1 MTELLENE
9 ITLDKSALKDFAIK
23 ARRKLKERVELQAK
37 LMGFYEDNRAVNYEF
52 EDDRQVK
59 INGEFFSKK
68 QVETLQREI
77 KSKGYENLIDEVAYT
92 WFNRFIALYY
102 MEVNGY
108 SENNFNIISNIDN
121 LNQFA
126 VSVSSQLNDEEKQTV
141 ISAVQNNNQD
151 TIFKTLL
158 IHQCNVMNKKLPFLF
173 EQIQDYTELLFP
185 QGMNSADSVIKEMLS
200 LDKSNWQVVEIIGW
214 LYQYYIA
221 ERKDEVFADLKKGKK
236 ISKENIPA
244 ATQIFTPKW
253 IVKYMVENSVG
264 KIWLEA
270 RPNEELQSK
279 FKYYL
284 ESAEQEDDVKEKL
297 KEIINKNISPEDI
310 KVLDPACGSGH
321 ILVTAFEV
329 LYQIYKSAGYMED
342 EIAKLILTKNLYGLD
357 ICDRA
362 SQLAQLAVIMKARE
376 YDKDISSK
384 VVELNITS
392 IQDTNW
398 FDSRVKEC
406 LMNGV
411 TNQLLAQAQIDLLQK
426 TFKDAKEYGS
436 ILDVKEFDF
445 NFWEERLYAVQT
457 LNMGLLYSDITEQL
471 REKLPQLIKQAR
483 IMQQQYECVISN
495 PPYMG
500 NKGMSSKLS
509 EYVKKNYKTTK
520 TDFFAVFMEKN
531 YHYTK
536 KNGYTSMITQPSWL
550 FLSSFED
557 LRTQILDNQNITSLL
572 HMGRGIFGIDFGSCA
587 FTFRKANLKNYNGSY
602 FRLHQRT
609 FQYINP
615 EDIANLYLTAKQNH
629 DFVFD
634 FSSYKA
640 NADDNEKEEIENS
653 KPLKIYHEA
662 KQTDFHSIPGSPIA
676 YWASNRVLNLFN
688 NEKIDNKVLFRQGM
702 ATSDNDRFLRYWY
715 EISIHKAS
723 FNSSDLQVAKD
734 SKMKWFPYN
743 KGGSYRKWYGNCEY
757 FVNWEN
763 DGKEMKEYTA
773 SLPQG
778 MNVRLKSR
786 EYYFKP
792 CYSWS
797 KISSGSISFR
807 YYPKGFAFDVAGC
820 CVFECNEYLY
830 YYLGLSN
837 SIITTNIAKL
847 LSPTMNFEL
856 DHLKKIPI
864 LYPKT
869 IEIKEKID
877 NLVNQNIQISK
888 DDWDS
893 FETSWDFEQ
902 HPLLRFSNR
911 NKGLVDYKNI
921 HKVEPITAGDKVQD
935 CFNKWKEYKQ
945 EQFNKLKANEEEL
958 NRLFI
963 EIYGL
968 QDEMTP
974 EVDDKD
980 ITVALADELRD
991 IKSLLSYAVGCMFG
1005 RYSLDKKGLIF
1016 AGGEFDKSKYQT
1028 LEVDE
1033 DGILPILSDTWFDDD
1048 IIEEFKR
1055 FLKKAFGELY
1065 FNENMQYIADVLGR
1079 KDSESAE
1086 DRIRTYFLK
1095 DFYKDHLQIYKKRP
1109 IYWMFTSGKEKGFN
1123 ALIYL
1128 HRYDKTTLSRIR
1140 KDYLHEFQNK
1150 LDNAI
1155 QRAENEGNVK
1165 LTSLYSKYQTE
1176 CLEFDRKIKDLADEQ
1191 IELDL
1196 DDGVKVN
1203 YAKFQGLLEAEKDVV
1218 GKEKK

>member
-1 MTELLENE
+1 MTELLEKE

-151 TIFKTLL
+151 VIFKTLL

-185 QGMNSADSVIKEMLS
+185 QGMNSSDSVINEMLS

-221 ERKDEVFADLKKGKK
+221 ERKDEVFADLKNGKK

-264 KIWLEA
+264 KMWLEA

-284 ESAEQEDDVKEKL
+284 ESAEQEYNVKEKL

-471 REKLPQLIKQAR
+471 RDKLPQLIKQAR

-640 NADDNEKEEIENS
+640 NADENDKEEFENS
-653 KPLKIYHEA
+653 KPLKIYYEA

-676 YWASNRVLNLFN
+676 YWASDRVREIYANELPISKIATPCAGLQTSN
-688 NEKIDNKVLFRQGM
+688 NN
-702 ATSDNDRFLRYWY
+702 RFLRLWH
-715 EISIHKAS
+715 EVDIHKVEM
-723 FNSSDLQVAKD
+723 FAKD
-734 SKMKWFPYN
+734 TEEAIQSNAKWFPYN
-743 KGGSYRKWYGNCEY
+743 KGGDFRKWYGNNEY
-757 FVNWEN
+757 FVNYHN
-763 DGKEMKEYTA
+763 DGYEIKELVKAKYRDTSYAKDFTSERWDK
-773 SLPQG
+773 LIEVWVVKNQ
-778 MNVRLKSR
+778 K
-786 EYYFKP
+786 YYFKEGIT
-792 CYSWS
+792 WS
-797 KISSGSISFR
+797 FISSTNFGVR
-807 YYPKGFAFDVAGC
+807 YSRAGFIFDVGGSSL
-820 CVFECNEYLY
+820 FPRHEQIFYLTGFLCSKLTY
-830 YYLGLSN
+830 EFL
-837 SIITTNIAKL
+837 KL
-847 LSPTMNFEL
+847 LNPTLNFQVGNVGSLPIIFPKDENI
-856 DHLKKIPI
+856 KKQ
-864 LYPKT
+864 
-869 IEIKEKID
+869 ID
-877 NLVNQNIQISK
+877 SIVEQNIQISK

-902 HPLLRFSNR
+902 HPLLRFKEN
-911 NKGLVDYKNI
+911 G
-921 HKVEPITAGDKVQD
+921 KVENS
-935 CFNKWKEYKQ
+935 FNKWKEYKQ

-974 EVDDKD
+974 DVDDKD

-1005 RYSLDKKGLIF
+1005 RYSLDEKGLIY
-1016 AGGEFDKSKYQT
+1016 AGGEFDKSRYQT

-1079 KDSESAE
+1079 KGSESAE

-1109 IYWMFTSGKEKGFN
+1109 IYWMFTSGKEKAFN

-1203 YAKFQGLLEAEKDVV
+1203 YAKFQGLLEAEKDIV
-1218 GKEKK
+1218 GKDKK

>member
-1 MTELLENE
+1 MTELLEKE

-151 TIFKTLL
+151 VIFKTLL

-185 QGMNSADSVIKEMLS
+185 QGMNSSDSVIKEMLS

-214 LYQYYIA
+214 LYQYYNQA
-221 ERKDEVFADLKKGKK
+221 EKDRVIQAKKRYKAN
-236 ISKENIPA
+236 EIPY
-244 ATQIFTPKW
+244 ATQLFTPKW
-253 IVKYMVENSVG
+253 IVKYMTQNSLG
-264 KIWLEA
+264 RLWQEA
-270 RPNEELQSK
+270 HSTSK
-279 FKYYL
+279 LKDSMEFYL
-284 ESAEQEDDVKEKL
+284 EPRHLTDEDKKELESHIMKGILPEQ
-297 KEIINKNISPEDI
+297 I
-310 KVLDPACGSGH
+310 KVFDPACGSGH
-321 ILVTAFEV
+321 ILVYAYSL
-329 LYQIYKSAGYMED
+329 LYLMYKESGYIESD
-342 EIAKLILTKNLYGLD
+342 IPSLILKNNLFGLD
-357 ICDRA
+357 ICNRA
-362 SQLAQLAVIMKARE
+362 VQLAQFAVMMRA
-376 YDKDISSK
+376 YQDDKNI
-384 VVELNITS
+384 LNKITS
-392 IQDTNW
+392 INVMSIQETNW
-398 FDSRVKEC
+398 IDERVKEA
-406 LMNGV
+406 LMKDV
-411 TNQLLAQAQIDLLQK
+411 ANQLLAQQQINNLVE
-426 TFKDAKEYGS
+426 TFKDAKIYGS
-436 ILDVKEFDF
+436 IIKVKDF
-445 NFWEERLYAVQT
+445 NFDFWEQRLIDIQS
-457 LNMGLLYSDITEQL
+457 LNMGLLYTDVIQDLKT
-471 REKLPQLIKQAR
+471 KLPILIQQAR
-483 IMQQQYECVISN
+483 IMQQQYECVITN

-500 NKGMSSKLS
+500 NKFLPSELITFLQKEYFISKNDLFSAFIEYILSKTKMNGHIGLITPFVWMFIKSYEELRKMVLNNLTLSSIIQLEYNAFEAACVPVSTFTLRNSKISYPAECIKLS
-509 EYVKKNYKTTK
+509 
-520 TDFFAVFMEKN
+520 
-531 YHYTK
+531 
-536 KNGYTSMITQPSWL
+536 
-550 FLSSFED
+550 
-557 LRTQILDNQNITSLL
+557 
-572 HMGRGIFGIDFGSCA
+572 A
-587 FTFRKANLKNYNGSY
+587 FTGAENQPIKTLEAIKTQNVNYRYSTYSKA
-602 FRLHQRT
+602 
-609 FQYINP
+609 
-615 EDIANLYLTAKQNH
+615 
-629 DFVFD
+629 
-634 FSSYKA
+634 
-640 NADDNEKEEIENS
+640 
-653 KPLKIYHEA
+653 
-662 KQTDFHSIPGSPIA
+662 FHIIPGSPIA
-676 YWASNRVLNLFN
+676 FWVSNTIYEIFSKYNALDVIA
-688 NEKIDNKVLFRQGM
+688 EPKSGIST
-702 ATSDNDRFLRYWY
+702 ADNDKYLRIWT
-715 EISIHKAS
+715 EINFKTSAVNDFENKNAT
-723 FNSSDLQVAKD
+723 
-734 SKMKWFPYN
+734 WFPYN
-743 KGGSYRKWYGNCEY
+743 KGCGYRKWYGNNV
-757 FVNWEN
+757 FLVNWGNNGLLLKN
-763 DGKEMKEYTA
+763 D
-773 SLPQG
+773 
-778 MNVRLKSR
+778 KSAVLR
-786 EYYFKP
+786 NQTYYFKEGIT
-792 CYSWS
+792 YSDIS
-797 KISSGSISFR
+797 SSSFGVRYSPEGFLFDVKGSMLFTNKKNLYYLIGLLNNKISTYILDILNPTMSFQVGNLATI
-807 YYPKGFAFDVAGC
+807 PTPQIEQNMELK
-820 CVFECNEYLY
+820 
-830 YYLGLSN
+830 N
-837 SIITTNIAKL
+837 SIENLVKENIA
-847 LSPTMNFEL
+847 
-856 DHLKKIPI
+856 
-864 LYPKT
+864 
-869 IEIKEKID
+869 
-877 NLVNQNIQISK
+877 ISK

-902 HPLLRFSNR
+902 HPLLSFKEN
-911 NKGLVDYKNI
+911 G
-921 HKVEPITAGDKVQD
+921 KVED

-958 NRLFI
+958 NKLFI

-974 EVDDKD
+974 EVDNKD

-991 IKSLLSYAVGCMFG
+991 IKSLLSYAIGCMFG
-1005 RYSLDKKGLIF
+1005 RYSLDEKGLIY
-1016 AGGEFDKSKYQT
+1016 AGGEFDKSRYQT

-1079 KDSESAE
+1079 KGSESAE

-1109 IYWMFTSGKEKGFN
+1109 IYWMFTSGKEKAFN

-1203 YAKFQGLLEAEKDVV
+1203 YAKFKGLLESEKDVV
-1218 GKEKK
+1218 GKKG

>member
-1 MTELLENE
+1 MTELIENE

-151 TIFKTLL
+151 VIFKTLL

-185 QGMNSADSVIKEMLS
+185 QGMNSSDSVIKEMLS

-214 LYQYYIA
+214 LYQYYISEA
-221 ERKDEVFADLKKGKK
+221 KEILDYELKNKKNRKVQKDDM
-236 ISKENIPA
+236 PA
-244 ATQIFTPKW
+244 KTQIFTPKW

-264 KIWLEA
+264 KMWLEA
-270 RPNEELQSK
+270 RPNKELQSK

-357 ICDRA
+357 ICNRA
-362 SQLAQLAVIMKARE
+362 SQLAQLALIMKARE

-411 TNQLLAQAQIDLLQK
+411 TNQLLAQSQIDLLQK

-436 ILDVKEFDF
+436 ILDVKDFDF

-471 REKLPQLIKQAR
+471 RDKLPQLIKQAR
-483 IMQQQYECVISN
+483 IMQQKYECVITN
-495 PPYMG
+495 PPYLG
-500 NKGMSSKLS
+500 SK
-509 EYVKKNYKTTK
+509 
-520 TDFFAVFMEKN
+520 FFDAKLTEFM
-531 YHYTK
+531 TK
-536 KNGYTSMITQPSWL
+536 KYPNSKSDTCVAFIEKALQMTAKNSYCALVVMQSWM
-550 FLSSFED
+550 FLSSFEKF
-557 LRTQILDNQNITSLL
+557 REHLL
-572 HMGRGIFGIDFGSCA
+572 NNSTIQTMTHMGNNVMKIAFGTCA
-587 FTFRKANLKNYNGSY
+587 TVWQKAVMPK
-602 FRLHQRT
+602 
-609 FQYINP
+609 
-615 EDIANLYLTAKQNH
+615 
-629 DFVFD
+629 
-634 FSSYKA
+634 YKA
-640 NADDNEKEEIENS
+640 VYSWVENDDITEKDIPYTFPIKDNGRYN
-653 KPLKIYHEA
+653 IVA
-662 KQTDFHSIPGSPIA
+662 QNGFHSIPGSPIA
-676 YWASNRVLNLFN
+676 YWASDRVREIFATDKLALFFDVRSGIMTGNDDLFLKLWFEIN
-688 NEKIDNKVLFRQGM
+688 NNNISFFPKVENM
-702 ATSDNDRFLRYWY
+702 DKKWY
-715 EISIHKAS
+715 M
-723 FNSSDLQVAKD
+723 L
-734 SKMKWFPYN
+734 N
-743 KGGSYRKWYGNCEY
+743 KGGNYRKWYGNNEY
-757 FVNWEN
+757 VVNLYKDAQAIKN
-763 DGKEMKEYTA
+763 AGVNY
-773 SLPQG
+773 
-778 MNVRLKSR
+778 RLR
-786 EYYFKP
+786 EKVFYFKEGFT
-792 CYSWS
+792 WS
-797 KISSGSISFR
+797 ELTSGSPSFR
-807 YYPKGFAFDVAGC
+807 YSKNQLFGSTGPMGFPQNKQ
-820 CVFECNEYLY
+820 ELY
-830 YYLGLSN
+830 YSLGLLNTKISNIFLSLMNSSFHFNVNIIN
-837 SIITTNIAKL
+837 SIPYI
-847 LSPTMNFEL
+847 
-856 DHLKKIPI
+856 
-864 LYPKT
+864 KT
-869 IEIKEKID
+869 IDNKIKIFID
-877 NLVNQNIQISK
+877 DIVDENIQISK

-902 HPLLRFSNR
+902 HPLLRFKEN
-911 NKGLVDYKNI
+911 G
-921 HKVEPITAGDKVQD
+921 KVEDS
-935 CFNKWKEYKQ
+935 FNKWKEYKQ

-991 IKSLLSYAVGCMFG
+991 IKSLLSYAIGCMFG
-1005 RYSLDKKGLIF
+1005 RYSLDEKGLIF

-1079 KDSESAE
+1079 KGSESAE

-1109 IYWMFTSGKEKGFN
+1109 IYWMFTSGKEKAFN

-1203 YAKFQGLLEAEKDVV
+1203 YAKFKGLLESEKDVI
-1218 GKEKK
+1218 GKDKG

>member
-1 MTELLENE
+1 MTELLEKE

-126 VSVSSQLNDEEKQTV
+126 VSVSSQLNAEEKQTV

-151 TIFKTLL
+151 VIFKTLL

-185 QGMNSADSVIKEMLS
+185 QGMNSSDSVIKEMLS

-264 KIWLEA
+264 KMWLEA

-284 ESAEQEDDVKEKL
+284 ESAEQEDNVKEKL

-406 LMNGV
+406 LMNDV

-445 NFWEERLYAVQT
+445 NFWEERLYALQT

-471 REKLPQLIKQAR
+471 RDKLPQLIKQAR
-483 IMQQQYECVISN
+483 IMQQQYECVIAN

-500 NKGMSSKLS
+500 NKGMSPKLS
-509 EYVKKNYKTTK
+509 EYVKKKYPTSKG
-520 TDFFAVFMEKN
+520 DMFAVFKEVILNHTKQN
-531 YHYTK
+531 YYSATVNQH
-536 KNGYTSMITQPSWL
+536 SWM
-550 FLSSFED
+550 FLSSYENLREHLLNNACIDTMVHLGTRAFEE
-557 LRTQILDNQNITSLL
+557 LAGEVVQTTTYITRKVQLPEYIGRFVKLTEYPNAKLKEEKYLEFNQGDTYY
-572 HMGRGIFGIDFGSCA
+572 C
-587 FTFRKANLKNYNGSY
+587 
-602 FRLHQRT
+602 
-609 FQYINP
+609 
-615 EDIANLYLTAKQNH
+615 KQNG
-629 DFVFD
+629 
-634 FSSYKA
+634 
-640 NADDNEKEEIENS
+640 
-653 KPLKIYHEA
+653 
-662 KQTDFHSIPGSPIA
+662 FHSIPGSPIA
-676 YWASNRVLNLFN
+676 YWASDRVREIFAINNSISDYADCKDGLTSGNNDLFLRCWYEVNSQNISFNTLNEIES
-688 NEKIDNKVLFRQGM
+688 NEKKQK
-702 ATSDNDRFLRYWY
+702 WY
-715 EISIHKAS
+715 
-723 FNSSDLQVAKD
+723 
-734 SKMKWFPYN
+734 PYN
-743 KGGSYRKWYGNCEY
+743 KGGEYRKWYGNND
-757 FVNWEN
+757 FLINWMHNGVE
-763 DGKEMKEYTA
+763 
-773 SLPQG
+773 
-778 MNVRLKSR
+778 VKSYEKSVIR
-786 EYYFKP
+786 NSQYYFQKSITWTLLSSSCFGARFSNIGFIFDTNGKSAFP
-792 CYSWS
+792 KQEIFYYMLGLLAS
-797 KISSGSISFR
+797 KITSEFLKLINPTMAFQVSNIASI
-807 YYPKGFAFDVAGC
+807 PI
-820 CVFECNEYLY
+820 
-830 YYLGLSN
+830 
-837 SIITTNIAKL
+837 IITNKNYIKMNIE
-847 LSPTMNFEL
+847 EL
-856 DHLKKIPI
+856 V
-864 LYPKT
+864 
-869 IEIKEKID
+869 E
-877 NLVNQNIQISK
+877 QNIQISK

-935 CFNKWKEYKQ
+935 CFKKWKEYKQ

-974 EVDDKD
+974 DVDDKD

-1005 RYSLDKKGLIF
+1005 RYSLDEKGLIY

-1079 KDSESAE
+1079 KGSESAE

-1109 IYWMFTSGKEKGFN
+1109 IYWMFTSGKEKAFN

-1155 QRAENEGNVK
+1155 QRAENEGDVK

-1203 YAKFQGLLEAEKDVV
+1203 YAKFKGLLEAEKDIV
-1218 GKEKK
+1218 GKEK

>member
-1 MTELLENE
+1 MTERLEKE

-126 VSVSSQLNDEEKQTV
+126 VSVSSQLNAEEKQTV

-151 TIFKTLL
+151 VIFKTLL

-185 QGMNSADSVIKEMLS
+185 QGMNSSDSVIKEMLS

-214 LYQYYIA
+214 LYQYYNQA
-221 ERKDEVFADLKKGKK
+221 EKDRVIQAKKRYKVN
-236 ISKENIPA
+236 EIPY
-244 ATQIFTPKW
+244 ATQLFTPKW
-253 IVKYMVENSVG
+253 IVKYMTQNSLG
-264 KIWLEA
+264 RLWQEA
-270 RPNEELQSK
+270 HSTSK
-279 FKYYL
+279 LKDSMEFYL
-284 ESAEQEDDVKEKL
+284 EPRHLTDEDKKELESHIMKGILPEQ
-297 KEIINKNISPEDI
+297 I
-310 KVLDPACGSGH
+310 KVFDPACGSGH
-321 ILVTAFEV
+321 ILVYAYSL
-329 LYQIYKSAGYMED
+329 LYLMYKESGYIESD
-342 EIAKLILTKNLYGLD
+342 IPSLILKNNLFGLD
-357 ICDRA
+357 ICNRA
-362 SQLAQLAVIMKARE
+362 VQLAQFAVMMRAYQDDRNI
-376 YDKDISSK
+376 
-384 VVELNITS
+384 LNKITS
-392 IQDTNW
+392 INVMSIQETNW
-398 FDSRVKEC
+398 IDERVKEA
-406 LMNGV
+406 LMKDV
-411 TNQLLAQAQIDLLQK
+411 ANQLLAQQQINNLVE
-426 TFKDAKEYGS
+426 TFKYAKIYGS
-436 ILDVKEFDF
+436 IIKVKDFDF
-445 NFWEERLYAVQT
+445 DFWEQRLIDIQS
-457 LNMGLLYSDITEQL
+457 LNMGLLYTDVIQDLKT
-471 REKLPQLIKQAR
+471 KLPILIQQAR
-483 IMQQQYECVISN
+483 IMQQQYECVITN

-500 NKGMSSKLS
+500 NKYMEPRLAEFIQKEYKDVKSDLFSAFMEYIPRKTNKNGQIGLVTPFVWMFIKSYEELRNQIINNSTLSSIIQLEYNAFEAACVPVATFTLRNYRVSYPAECIKLS
-509 EYVKKNYKTTK
+509 DFTGAENQPIKTLEAISNP
-520 TDFFAVFMEKN
+520 DIS
-531 YHYTK
+531 YRYTT
-536 KNGYTSMITQPSWL
+536 Y
-550 FLSSFED
+550 
-557 LRTQILDNQNITSLL
+557 
-572 HMGRGIFGIDFGSCA
+572 
-587 FTFRKANLKNYNGSY
+587 
-602 FRLHQRT
+602 
-609 FQYINP
+609 
-615 EDIANLYLTAKQNH
+615 
-629 DFVFD
+629 
-634 FSSYKA
+634 
-640 NADDNEKEEIENS
+640 S
-653 KPLKIYHEA
+653 K
-662 KQTDFHSIPGSPIA
+662 DFHSIPGSPIA
-676 YWASNRVLNLFN
+676 YWASDRVREIFK
-688 NEKIDNKVLFRQGM
+688 NEEMLGNIAKPRQGM
-702 ATSDNDRFLRYWY
+702 ATTNNDLFLRNWF
-715 EISIHKAS
+715 EINNKKIG
-723 FNSSDLQVAKD
+723 FNIKSTEDAIV
-734 SKMKWFPYN
+734 SKRKWFPYN
-743 KGGSYRKWYGNCEY
+743 KGGDYRKWFGNNIY
-757 FVNWEN
+757 VVNFEN
-763 DGKEMKEYTA
+763 NGKTICDYIDNT
-773 SLPQG
+773 PG
-778 MNVRLKSR
+778 VNVKSNGRVINR
-786 EYYFKP
+786 EFYYQP
-792 CYSWS
+792 NITWS
-797 KISSGSISFR
+797 KISSGNLSMR
-807 YYPKGFAFDVAGC
+807 YIDCGFIFDVAGC
-820 CVFECNEYLY
+820 CIFLKNKSKLKYL
-830 YYLGLSN
+830 LGYIN
-837 SIITTNIAKL
+837 SPIVRFMIQCI
-847 LSPTMNFEL
+847 SPTLNYEVGQICS
-856 DHLKKIPI
+856 IPI
-864 LYPKT
+864 IMTKSETL
-869 IEIKEKID
+869 EEKII
-877 NLVNQNIQISK
+877 NLVEDNIEISK

-921 HKVEPITAGDKVQD
+921 HKVEPITVGDKVQD
-935 CFNKWKEYKQ
+935 CFNKWKKYKQ

-1005 RYSLDKKGLIF
+1005 RYSLDEKGLIF

-1079 KDSESAE
+1079 KGSESAE

-1109 IYWMFTSGKEKGFN
+1109 IYWMFTSGKEKAFN

-1203 YAKFQGLLEAEKDVV
+1203 YAKFQGLLEAEKDIV
-1218 GKEKK
+1218 GKKG

>member
-1 MTELLENE
+1 MTELLEKE

-185 QGMNSADSVIKEMLS
+185 QGMNSSDSVIKEMLS

-214 LYQYYIA
+214 LYQYYNQA
-221 ERKDEVFADLKKGKK
+221 EKDRVIQAKKRYKVN
-236 ISKENIPA
+236 EIPY
-244 ATQIFTPKW
+244 ATQLFTPKW
-253 IVKYMVENSVG
+253 IVKYMTQNSLG
-264 KIWLEA
+264 RLWQEA
-270 RPNEELQSK
+270 HSTSK
-279 FKYYL
+279 LKDSMEFYL
-284 ESAEQEDDVKEKL
+284 EPRHLTDEDKKELESHIMKGILPEQ
-297 KEIINKNISPEDI
+297 I
-310 KVLDPACGSGH
+310 KVFDPACGSGH
-321 ILVTAFEV
+321 ILVYAYSL
-329 LYQIYKSAGYMED
+329 LYLMYKESGYIESD
-342 EIAKLILTKNLYGLD
+342 IPSLILKNNLFGLD
-357 ICDRA
+357 ICNRA
-362 SQLAQLAVIMKARE
+362 VQLAQFAVMMRAYQDDRNI
-376 YDKDISSK
+376 
-384 VVELNITS
+384 LNKITS
-392 IQDTNW
+392 INVMSIQETNW
-398 FDSRVKEC
+398 IDERVKEA
-406 LMNGV
+406 LMKDV
-411 TNQLLAQAQIDLLQK
+411 ANQLLAQQQINNLVE
-426 TFKDAKEYGS
+426 TFKDAKIYGS
-436 ILDVKEFDF
+436 IIKVKDFDF
-445 NFWEERLYAVQT
+445 DFWEQRLIDIQS
-457 LNMGLLYSDITEQL
+457 LNMGLLYTDVIQDLKT
-471 REKLPQLIKQAR
+471 KLPILIQQAR
-483 IMQQQYECVISN
+483 IMQQQYECVITN

-500 NKGMSSKLS
+500 NKYMEPRLAEFIQKEYKDVKSDLFSAFMEYIPRKTNKNGQIGLVTPFVWMFIKSYEELRNQIINNSTLSSIIQLEYNAFEAACVPVATFTLRNYRVSYPAECIKLS
-509 EYVKKNYKTTK
+509 DFTGAENQPIKTLEAISNP
-520 TDFFAVFMEKN
+520 DIS
-531 YHYTK
+531 YRYTT
-536 KNGYTSMITQPSWL
+536 Y
-550 FLSSFED
+550 
-557 LRTQILDNQNITSLL
+557 
-572 HMGRGIFGIDFGSCA
+572 
-587 FTFRKANLKNYNGSY
+587 
-602 FRLHQRT
+602 
-609 FQYINP
+609 
-615 EDIANLYLTAKQNH
+615 
-629 DFVFD
+629 
-634 FSSYKA
+634 
-640 NADDNEKEEIENS
+640 S
-653 KPLKIYHEA
+653 K
-662 KQTDFHSIPGSPIA
+662 DFHSIPGAPIA
-676 YWASNRVLNLFN
+676 YWASDRVREIFK
-688 NEKIDNKVLFRQGM
+688 NEKSLKDISIAKQGLITGDNSL
-702 ATSDNDRFLRYWY
+702 FLRNWFEVYKYSINFCVSSITNPFIQKWY
-715 EISIHKAS
+715 P
-723 FNSSDLQVAKD
+723 F
-734 SKMKWFPYN
+734 N
-743 KGGSYRKWYGNCEY
+743 KGGEYRKWFGNNE
-757 FVNWEN
+757 FVVNWKN
-763 DGKEMKEYTA
+763 NGKELKEFVDVNGKLR
-773 SLPQG
+773 SRPQ
-778 MNVRLKSR
+778 ST
-786 EYYFKP
+786 EYYFKQAVT
-792 CYSWS
+792 WS
-797 KISSGSISFR
+797 KISSSNFGVRLQPNNMIFSDAGMNIFSSND
-807 YYPKGFAFDVAGC
+807 YIILALLNSVVA
-820 CVFECNEYLY
+820 Y
-830 YYLGLSN
+830 
-837 SIITTNIAKL
+837 NILKM
-847 LSPTMNFEL
+847 LSPTLNFNIV
-856 DHLKKIPI
+856 DITSIP
-864 LYPKT
+864 Y
-869 IEIKEKID
+869 IE
-877 NLVNQNIQISK
+877 NLNEQSTSNNIIRLAQQNIQISK

-902 HPLLRFSNR
+902 HPLLRFKEN
-911 NKGLVDYKNI
+911 G
-921 HKVEPITAGDKVQD
+921 KVEDS
-935 CFNKWKEYKQ
+935 FNKWKEYKQ

-980 ITVALADELRD
+980 ITVRKADEVRE
-991 IKSLLSYAVGCMFG
+991 IESLMSYAIGCMLG
-1005 RYSLDKKGLIF
+1005 RYSLDEKGLIF

-1079 KDSESAE
+1079 KGSESAE

-1109 IYWMFTSGKEKGFN
+1109 IYWMFTSGKEKAFN

-1196 DDGVKVN
+1196 DDGVKIN
-1203 YAKFQGLLEAEKDVV
+1203 YAKFQGLLEAEKDIV
-1218 GKEKK
+1218 GKDKK

>member
-214 LYQYYIA
+214 LYQYYNQA
-221 ERKDEVFADLKKGKK
+221 EKDRVIQAKKRYKAN
-236 ISKENIPA
+236 EIPY
-244 ATQIFTPKW
+244 ATQLFTPKW
-253 IVKYMVENSVG
+253 IVKYMTQNSLG
-264 KIWLEA
+264 RLWQEA
-270 RPNEELQSK
+270 HSTSK
-279 FKYYL
+279 LKDSMEFYL
-284 ESAEQEDDVKEKL
+284 EPRHLTDEDKKELESHIMKGILPEQ
-297 KEIINKNISPEDI
+297 I
-310 KVLDPACGSGH
+310 KVFDPACGSGH
-321 ILVTAFEV
+321 ILVYAYSL
-329 LYQIYKSAGYMED
+329 LYLMYKESGYIESD
-342 EIAKLILTKNLYGLD
+342 IPSLILKNNLFGLD
-357 ICDRA
+357 ICNRA
-362 SQLAQLAVIMKARE
+362 VQLAQFAVMMRA
-376 YDKDISSK
+376 YQDDKNI
-384 VVELNITS
+384 LNKITS
-392 IQDTNW
+392 INVVSIQETNW
-398 FDSRVKEC
+398 IDERVKEA

-411 TNQLLAQAQIDLLQK
+411 ENQLLAQQQIKNLVE
-426 TFKDAKEYGS
+426 TFKDAKIYGS
-436 ILDVKEFDF
+436 IIKVKDFDF
-445 NFWEERLYAVQT
+445 DFWEQRLIDIQS
-457 LNMGLLYSDITEQL
+457 LNMGLLYTDVIQDLKT
-471 REKLPQLIKQAR
+471 KLPILIQQAS
-483 IMQQQYECVISN
+483 IMQQQYECVITN

-500 NKGMSSKLS
+500 NKYMEPRLAEFIQKEYKDVKSDLFSTFMEYAINKTATKGHLGFMTPFVWMFIPTYKELRINMLRNTNITTLIQLEYSGFEGATVPICTFSLIKNRKNKEQTASYIKLS
-509 EYVKKNYKTTK
+509 DFPGPTNQPIKALEAKKNKDCGWYYENTT
-520 TDFFAVFMEKN
+520 
-531 YHYTK
+531 
-536 KNGYTSMITQPSWL
+536 S
-550 FLSSFED
+550 
-557 LRTQILDNQNITSLL
+557 
-572 HMGRGIFGIDFGSCA
+572 
-587 FTFRKANLKNYNGSY
+587 NLM
-602 FRLHQRT
+602 
-609 FQYINP
+609 
-615 EDIANLYLTAKQNH
+615 
-629 DFVFD
+629 
-634 FSSYKA
+634 
-640 NADDNEKEEIENS
+640 
-653 KPLKIYHEA
+653 
-662 KQTDFHSIPGSPIA
+662 SIPSCPIA
-676 YWASNRVLNLFN
+676 YWVSSKFQNLFSTN
-688 NEKIDNKVLFRQGM
+688 NLLKDFIVSAGRTKTHNDEKY
-702 ATSDNDRFLRYWY
+702 LRLWHEVSKQASYW
-715 EISIHKAS
+715 KCC
-723 FNSSDLQVAKD
+723 
-734 SKMKWFPYN
+734 N
-743 KGGSYRKWYGNCEY
+743 KGGNYRKWYGNLEYVINWSKEATLEYASHGGLRNEKFIDCEGITWGLITSSNSS
-757 FVNWEN
+757 FRIKIK
-763 DGKEMKEYTA
+763 DSEYTSA
-773 SLPQG
+773 AP
-778 MNVRLKSR
+778 VIVVKPKLKK
-786 EYYFKP
+786 YILALLNN
-792 CYSWS
+792 
-797 KISSGSISFR
+797 KISN
-807 YYPKGFAFDVAGC
+807 K
-820 CVFECNEYLY
+820 
-830 YYLGLSN
+830 
-837 SIITTNIAKL
+837 IIKL
-847 LSPTMNFEL
+847 LNPTLNL
-856 DHLKKIPI
+856 TVGDIQKIPFYYTNKDLI
-864 LYPKT
+864 IDKINSYV
-869 IEIKEKID
+869 EK
-877 NLVNQNIQISK
+877 NIQISK

-958 NRLFI
+958 NKLFI

-974 EVDDKD
+974 EVDNKD

-991 IKSLLSYAVGCMFG
+991 IKSLLSYAIGCMFG
-1005 RYSLDKKGLIF
+1005 RYSLDEKGLIY
-1016 AGGEFDKSKYQT
+1016 AGGEFDKSRYQD

-1079 KDSESAE
+1079 KGSESAE

-1109 IYWMFTSGKEKGFN
+1109 IYWMFTSGKEKAFN

-1203 YAKFQGLLEAEKDVV
+1203 YAKFQGLLEAEKDIV
-1218 GKEKK
+1218 GKKG

>member
-1 MTELLENE
+1 
-9 ITLDKSALKDFAIK
+9 
-23 ARRKLKERVELQAK
+23 
-37 LMGFYEDNRAVNYEF
+37 MGFYEDNRAVNYEF

-126 VSVSSQLNDEEKQTV
+126 VSVSSQLNAEEKQTV

-151 TIFKTLL
+151 VIFKTLL

-185 QGMNSADSVIKEMLS
+185 QGMNSSDSVIKEMLS

-214 LYQYYIA
+214 LYQYYNQA
-221 ERKDEVFADLKKGKK
+221 EKDRVIQAKKRYKAN
-236 ISKENIPA
+236 EIPY
-244 ATQIFTPKW
+244 ATQLFTPKW
-253 IVKYMVENSVG
+253 IVKYMTQNSLG
-264 KIWLEA
+264 RLWQEA
-270 RPNEELQSK
+270 HSTSK
-279 FKYYL
+279 LKDSMEFYL
-284 ESAEQEDDVKEKL
+284 EPRHLTDEDKKELESHIMKGILPEQ
-297 KEIINKNISPEDI
+297 I
-310 KVLDPACGSGH
+310 KVFDPACGSGH
-321 ILVTAFEV
+321 ILVYAYSL
-329 LYQIYKSAGYMED
+329 LYLMYKESGYIESD
-342 EIAKLILTKNLYGLD
+342 IPSLILKNNLFGLD
-357 ICDRA
+357 ICNRA
-362 SQLAQLAVIMKARE
+362 VQLAQFAVMMRAYQDDRNILN
-376 YDKDISSK
+376 K
-384 VVELNITS
+384 VTS
-392 IQDTNW
+392 INVMSIQETNW
-398 FDSRVKEC
+398 IDERVKEA

-411 TNQLLAQAQIDLLQK
+411 ENQLLAQQQIKNLIE
-426 TFKDAKEYGS
+426 TFKDAKIYGS
-436 ILDVKEFDF
+436 IIKVKDFDF
-445 NFWEERLYAVQT
+445 DFWEQRLIDIQS
-457 LNMGLLYSDITEQL
+457 LNMGLLYTDVIQDLKT
-471 REKLPQLIKQAR
+471 KLPILIQQAR
-483 IMQQQYECVISN
+483 IMQQQYECVITN

-500 NKGMSSKLS
+500 NKYMEPRLAEFIQKEYKDVKSDLFSAFMEYIPRKTNKNGQIGLVTPFVWMFIKSYEELRNQIINSNTLSSIIQLEYNAFEAACVPVATFTLRNYRVSYPAECIKLS
-509 EYVKKNYKTTK
+509 DFTGAENQPIKTLEAISNP
-520 TDFFAVFMEKN
+520 DVS
-531 YHYTK
+531 YRYTT
-536 KNGYTSMITQPSWL
+536 Y
-550 FLSSFED
+550 
-557 LRTQILDNQNITSLL
+557 
-572 HMGRGIFGIDFGSCA
+572 
-587 FTFRKANLKNYNGSY
+587 
-602 FRLHQRT
+602 
-609 FQYINP
+609 
-615 EDIANLYLTAKQNH
+615 
-629 DFVFD
+629 
-634 FSSYKA
+634 
-640 NADDNEKEEIENS
+640 S
-653 KPLKIYHEA
+653 K
-662 KQTDFHSIPGSPIA
+662 DFHSIPGSPIA
-676 YWASNRVLNLFN
+676 YWASDRVREIFNRCKFLGAITIVRN
-688 NEKIDNKVLFRQGM
+688 GM
-702 ATSDNDRFLRYWY
+702 KTGDNDKFLRLWN
-715 EISIHKAS
+715 EVNFNDFAKNIKS
-723 FNSSDLQVAKD
+723 FEDAKNVNS
-734 SKMKWFPYN
+734 KWFPYN
-743 KGGSYRKWYGNCEY
+743 KGGEYRKWYGNNEY
-757 FVNWEN
+757 VVNWQN
-763 DGKEMKEYTA
+763 CGDAIFNNAKIDKR
-773 SLPQG
+773 
-778 MNVRLKSR
+778 NVQDYPSNLKFIPSI
-786 EYYFKP
+786 
-792 CYSWS
+792 SWS
-797 KISSGSISFR
+797 LISSGAPSFR
-807 YYPKGFAFDVAGC
+807 YKEYSISDIAGMSCWYQNDIGSLLYILGFT
-820 CVFECNEYLY
+820 
-830 YYLGLSN
+830 N
-837 SIITTNIAKL
+837 SILTHKMLKL
-847 LSPTMNFEL
+847 LAPTINYQAGDIGRL
-856 DHLKKIPI
+856 PI
-864 LYPKT
+864 
-869 IEIKEKID
+869 IVNENIKSNIVS
-877 NLVNQNIQISK
+877 LVKENISISK

-902 HPLLRFSNR
+902 HPLLRFKEN
-911 NKGLVDYKNI
+911 G
-921 HKVEPITAGDKVQD
+921 KVEDS
-935 CFNKWKEYKQ
+935 FNKWKEYKQ

-1005 RYSLDKKGLIF
+1005 RYSLDEKGLIY
-1016 AGGEFDKSKYQT
+1016 AGGEFDKSRYQT

>member
-1 MTELLENE
+1 MTELLEKE

-151 TIFKTLL
+151 VIFKTLL

-185 QGMNSADSVIKEMLS
+185 QGMNSSDSVIKEMLS

-214 LYQYYIA
+214 LYQYYNQA
-221 ERKDEVFADLKKGKK
+221 EKDRVIQAKKRYKVN
-236 ISKENIPA
+236 EIPY
-244 ATQIFTPKW
+244 ATQLFTPKW
-253 IVKYMVENSVG
+253 IVKYMTQNSLG
-264 KIWLEA
+264 RLWQEA
-270 RPNEELQSK
+270 HSTSK
-279 FKYYL
+279 LKDSMEFYL
-284 ESAEQEDDVKEKL
+284 EPRHLTDEDKKELESHIMKGILPEQ
-297 KEIINKNISPEDI
+297 I
-310 KVLDPACGSGH
+310 KVFDPACGSGH
-321 ILVTAFEV
+321 ILVYAYSL
-329 LYQIYKSAGYMED
+329 LYLMYKESGYIESD
-342 EIAKLILTKNLYGLD
+342 IPSLILKNNLFGLD
-357 ICDRA
+357 ICNRA
-362 SQLAQLAVIMKARE
+362 VQLAQFAVMMRAYQDDRNI
-376 YDKDISSK
+376 
-384 VVELNITS
+384 LNKITS
-392 IQDTNW
+392 INVMSIQETNW
-398 FDSRVKEC
+398 IDERVKEA
-406 LMNGV
+406 LMKDV
-411 TNQLLAQAQIDLLQK
+411 ANQLLAQQQINNLVE
-426 TFKDAKEYGS
+426 TFKDAKIYGS
-436 ILDVKEFDF
+436 IIKVKDFDF
-445 NFWEERLYAVQT
+445 DFWEQRLIDIQS
-457 LNMGLLYSDITEQL
+457 LNMGLLYTDVIQDLKT
-471 REKLPQLIKQAR
+471 KLPILIQQAR
-483 IMQQQYECVISN
+483 IMQQQYECVITN

-500 NKGMSSKLS
+500 NKYMEPRLAEFIQKEYKDVKSDLFSAFMEYIPRKTNKNGQIGLVTPFVWMFIKSYEELRNQIINNSTLSSIIQLEYNAFEAACVPVATFTLRNYRVSYPAECIKLS
-509 EYVKKNYKTTK
+509 DFTGAENQPIKTLEAISNP
-520 TDFFAVFMEKN
+520 DVS
-531 YHYTK
+531 YRYTT
-536 KNGYTSMITQPSWL
+536 Y
-550 FLSSFED
+550 
-557 LRTQILDNQNITSLL
+557 
-572 HMGRGIFGIDFGSCA
+572 
-587 FTFRKANLKNYNGSY
+587 
-602 FRLHQRT
+602 
-609 FQYINP
+609 
-615 EDIANLYLTAKQNH
+615 
-629 DFVFD
+629 
-634 FSSYKA
+634 
-640 NADDNEKEEIENS
+640 S
-653 KPLKIYHEA
+653 K
-662 KQTDFHSIPGSPIA
+662 DFHSIPGSPIA
-676 YWASNRVLNLFN
+676 YWASDRVIKSYKFPQNIGCILTTR
-688 NEKIDNKVLFRQGM
+688 EGM
-702 ATSDNDRFLRYWY
+702 ATADNERFLRYWY
-715 EISIHKAS
+715 EVALKKISFKSNI
-723 FNSSDLQVAKD
+723 NY
-734 SKMKWFPYN
+734 KWFPYN
-743 KGGSYRKWYGNCEY
+743 KGGDYRKWYGNNEY
-757 FVNWEN
+757 IVNWEK
-763 DGKEMKEYTA
+763 DGYEIKNNKDESTGRIRSHNYNGEFI
-773 SLPQG
+773 
-778 MNVRLKSR
+778 
-786 EYYFKP
+786 FKKGIT
-792 CYSWS
+792 WS
-797 KISSGSISFR
+797 AISSGNISIR
-807 YYPKGFAFDVAGC
+807 YSKEGFLFDSKGAMGFAKNDEDLLFCLA
-820 CVFECNEYLY
+820 L
-830 YYLGLSN
+830 LN
-837 SIITTNIAKL
+837 SIVSRGFLSFLSATMDFKVGDIIQIPLKLILDNNII
-847 LSPTMNFEL
+847 EL
-856 DHLKKIPI
+856 VK
-864 LYPKT
+864 
-869 IEIKEKID
+869 
-877 NLVNQNIQISK
+877 QNIQISK

-893 FETSWDFEQ
+893 FETSWDFEE
-902 HPLLRFSNR
+902 HPLLRFKEN
-911 NKGLVDYKNI
+911 D
-921 HKVEPITAGDKVQD
+921 KVEDS
-935 CFNKWKEYKQ
+935 FNKWKEYKQ

-980 ITVALADELRD
+980 ITVRKADEVRE
-991 IKSLLSYAVGCMFG
+991 IESLMSYAIGCMLG
-1005 RYSLDKKGLIF
+1005 RYSLDEKGLAF
-1016 AGGEFDKSKYQT
+1016 AGGEFDKTKYKT

-1079 KDSESAE
+1079 KGSESAE

-1109 IYWMFTSGKEKGFN
+1109 IYWMFTSGKEKAFN

-1150 LDNAI
+1150 LDNSI
-1155 QRAENEGNVK
+1155 QRAENEGDVK

-1203 YAKFQGLLEAEKDVV
+1203 YAKFQGLLEAEKDIV
-1218 GKEKK
+1218 GKDKK

>member
-1 MTELLENE
+1 MTELLEKE

-151 TIFKTLL
+151 VIFKTLL

-264 KIWLEA
+264 KMWLEA

-284 ESAEQEDDVKEKL
+284 ESAEQEDNVKEKL

-471 REKLPQLIKQAR
+471 RDKLPQLIKQAR
-483 IMQQQYECVISN
+483 IMQQQYECVIAN

-500 NKGMSSKLS
+500 NKGMSPKLS
-509 EYVKKNYKTTK
+509 EYVKKKYPMSKG
-520 TDFFAVFMEKN
+520 DMFAVFKEVILNHTKQN
-531 YHYTK
+531 YYSATVNQH
-536 KNGYTSMITQPSWL
+536 SWM
-550 FLSSFED
+550 FLSSYESLREHLLNNACIDTMVHLGTRAFEE
-557 LRTQILDNQNITSLL
+557 LAGEVVQTTTYITRKVKFPEYIGRFVKLTEYPNAKLKEEKYLEFNQ
-572 HMGRGIFGIDFGSCA
+572 G
-587 FTFRKANLKNYNGSY
+587 
-602 FRLHQRT
+602 
-609 FQYINP
+609 
-615 EDIANLYLTAKQNH
+615 DIYYCKQNG
-629 DFVFD
+629 
-634 FSSYKA
+634 
-640 NADDNEKEEIENS
+640 
-653 KPLKIYHEA
+653 
-662 KQTDFHSIPGSPIA
+662 FHSIPGSPIA
-676 YWASNRVLNLFN
+676 YWASDRVREIFAINRPLSAVCKPTQGLATA
-688 NEKIDNKVLFRQGM
+688 DNG
-702 ATSDNDRFLRYWY
+702 RFLRYWN
-715 EISIHKAS
+715 EVDISKIGFGYKNCEEAK
-723 FNSSDLQVAKD
+723 NSKL
-734 SKMKWFPYN
+734 KWFPYN
-743 KGGSYRKWYGNCEY
+743 KGGAFRKWYGNQE
-757 FVNWEN
+757 FVVNWEN
-763 DGKEMKEYTA
+763 NGLEIKNFIG
-773 SLPQG
+773 SV
-778 MNVRLKSR
+778 VRNPDTYFYKSI
-786 EYYFKP
+786 
-792 CYSWS
+792 SWS
-797 KISSGSISFR
+797 KISSSDISMR
-807 YYPKGFAFDVAGC
+807 YFQNGFLYDVAGC
-820 CVFECNEYLY
+820 SMFNEDDTVLKYMLGFCN
-830 YYLGLSN
+830 SKIVKMIIK
-837 SIITTNIAKL
+837 SI
-847 LSPTMNFEL
+847 SPTLNYEVGQIASL
-856 DHLKKIPI
+856 PVNITKDEH
-864 LYPKT
+864 
-869 IEIKEKID
+869 IKSNIQ
-877 NLVNQNIQISK
+877 NLVEQNIQIYK

-893 FETSWDFEQ
+893 FETSWDFEE
-902 HPLLRFSNR
+902 HPLLRFKEN
-911 NKGLVDYKNI
+911 G
-921 HKVEPITAGDKVQD
+921 KVEDS
-935 CFNKWKEYKQ
+935 FSKWKEYKQ

-1005 RYSLDKKGLIF
+1005 RYSLDEKGLIY
-1016 AGGEFDKSKYQT
+1016 AGGEFDKSRYQT

-1033 DGILPILSDTWFDDD
+1033 DGILPILSDTWFEDD

-1079 KDSESAE
+1079 KGSESAE

-1109 IYWMFTSGKEKGFN
+1109 IYWMFTSGKEKAFN

>member
-1 MTELLENE
+1 MTELIENE

-214 LYQYYIA
+214 LYQYYNQA
-221 ERKDEVFADLKKGKK
+221 EKDRVIQAKKRYKAN
-236 ISKENIPA
+236 EIPY
-244 ATQIFTPKW
+244 ATQLFTPKW
-253 IVKYMVENSVG
+253 IVKYMTQNSLG
-264 KIWLEA
+264 RLWQEA
-270 RPNEELQSK
+270 HSTSK
-279 FKYYL
+279 LKDSMEFYL
-284 ESAEQEDDVKEKL
+284 EPRHLTDEDKKELESHIMKGILPEQ
-297 KEIINKNISPEDI
+297 I
-310 KVLDPACGSGH
+310 KVFDPACGSGH
-321 ILVTAFEV
+321 ILVYAYSL
-329 LYQIYKSAGYMED
+329 LYLMYKESGYIESD
-342 EIAKLILTKNLYGLD
+342 IPSLILKNNLFGLD
-357 ICDRA
+357 ICNRA
-362 SQLAQLAVIMKARE
+362 VQLAQFAVMMRA
-376 YDKDISSK
+376 YQDDKNI
-384 VVELNITS
+384 LNKITS
-392 IQDTNW
+392 INVMSIQETNW
-398 FDSRVKEC
+398 IDERVKEA
-406 LMNGV
+406 LMKDV
-411 TNQLLAQAQIDLLQK
+411 ANQLLAQQQINNLIE
-426 TFKDAKEYGS
+426 TFKDAKIYGS
-436 ILDVKEFDF
+436 IIKVKDFDF
-445 NFWEERLYAVQT
+445 DFWEQRLIDIQS
-457 LNMGLLYSDITEQL
+457 LNMGLLYSDVVEELKT
-471 REKLPQLIKQAR
+471 KLPQLIKQAR
-483 IMQQQYECVISN
+483 IMQQQYECVITN

-500 NKGMSSKLS
+500 NKYMEPRLAEFIQKEYKDVKSDLFSAFMEYIPRKTNKNGQIGLVTPFVWMFIKSYEELRNQIINNSTLSSIIQLEYNAFEAACVPVTTFTLRNYRVSYPAECIKLS
-509 EYVKKNYKTTK
+509 DFTGAENQPIKTLEAISNPDVSYRYTTYSKN
-520 TDFFAVFMEKN
+520 
-531 YHYTK
+531 
-536 KNGYTSMITQPSWL
+536 
-550 FLSSFED
+550 
-557 LRTQILDNQNITSLL
+557 
-572 HMGRGIFGIDFGSCA
+572 
-587 FTFRKANLKNYNGSY
+587 
-602 FRLHQRT
+602 
-609 FQYINP
+609 
-615 EDIANLYLTAKQNH
+615 
-629 DFVFD
+629 
-634 FSSYKA
+634 
-640 NADDNEKEEIENS
+640 
-653 KPLKIYHEA
+653 
-662 KQTDFHSIPGSPIA
+662 FHSIPGSPIA
-676 YWASNRVLNLFN
+676 YWASDRVREIFK
-688 NEKIDNKVLFRQGM
+688 NEEPLGKIAEPRQGM
-702 ATSDNDRFLRYWY
+702 ATSDNERFLRLWNEVNIYKIGFGFKNR
-715 EISIHKAS
+715 E
-723 FNSSDLQVAKD
+723 LAKD
-734 SKMKWFPYN
+734 SKLKWFPYN
-743 KGGSYRKWYGNCEY
+743 KGGEYRKWFRCNDYV
-757 FVNWEN
+757 VNWYN
-763 DGKEMKEYTA
+763 DGQEIKEY
-773 SLPQG
+773 
-778 MNVRLKSR
+778 R
-786 EYYFKP
+786 EYKNSVLSSNMGVAGLPFIFKENI
-792 CYSWS
+792 SWS
-797 KISSGSISFR
+797 KITSGGISLR
-807 YYPKGFAFDVAGC
+807 YIPTGFLFDVSGC
-820 CVFECNEYLY
+820 CIFINENIKYI
-830 YYLGLSN
+830 LGLMNSN
-837 SIITTNIAKL
+837 IINHLIQM
-847 LSPTMNFEL
+847 LSPTVNYEAGQIASLPIIFPKDENI
-856 DHLKKIPI
+856 KKQ
-864 LYPKT
+864 
-869 IEIKEKID
+869 ID
-877 NLVNQNIQISK
+877 SIVDENIQISK

-1005 RYSLDKKGLIF
+1005 RYSLDEKGLIY
-1016 AGGEFDKSKYQT
+1016 AGGEFDKSRYQD

-1079 KDSESAE
+1079 KGSESAE

-1109 IYWMFTSGKEKGFN
+1109 IYWMFTSGKEKAFN

-1218 GKEKK
+1218 GKDKK

>member
-1 MTELLENE
+1 MTELLEKE

-52 EDDRQVK
+52 EDDKQVK

-151 TIFKTLL
+151 AIFKTLL

-200 LDKSNWQVVEIIGW
+200 IDKSNWQVVEIIGW
-214 LYQYYIA
+214 LYQYYISEA
-221 ERKDEVFADLKKGKK
+221 KEILDYELKNKKNRKVQKDDM
-236 ISKENIPA
+236 PA
-244 ATQIFTPKW
+244 KTQIFTPKW

-270 RPNEELQSK
+270 HPNKELQSK

-471 REKLPQLIKQAR
+471 RDKLPQLIKQAR
-483 IMQQQYECVISN
+483 IMQQKYECVITN
-495 PPYMG
+495 PPYLG
-500 NKGMSSKLS
+500 SK
-509 EYVKKNYKTTK
+509 
-520 TDFFAVFMEKN
+520 FFDAKLTEFM
-531 YHYTK
+531 TK
-536 KNGYTSMITQPSWL
+536 KYPNSKSDTCVAFIEKALQMTAKNSYCALVVMQSWM
-550 FLSSFED
+550 FLSSFEKF
-557 LRTQILDNQNITSLL
+557 REHLL
-572 HMGRGIFGIDFGSCA
+572 NNSTIQTMTHMGNNVMKIAFGTCA
-587 FTFRKANLKNYNGSY
+587 TVWQKAVMPK
-602 FRLHQRT
+602 
-609 FQYINP
+609 
-615 EDIANLYLTAKQNH
+615 
-629 DFVFD
+629 
-634 FSSYKA
+634 YKA
-640 NADDNEKEEIENS
+640 VYSWVENDDITEKDIPYTFPIKDNGRYN
-653 KPLKIYHEA
+653 IVA
-662 KQTDFHSIPGSPIA
+662 QNGFHSIPGSPIA
-676 YWASNRVLNLFN
+676 YWASDRVREIFK
-688 NEKIDNKVLFRQGM
+688 NEEPLGKIADPRLGMSTNDNG
-702 ATSDNDRFLRYWY
+702 RFLRLWFEVSYDNIDYVQTDINNIISSNKKWY
-715 EISIHKAS
+715 
-723 FNSSDLQVAKD
+723 
-734 SKMKWFPYN
+734 PYS
-743 KGGSYRKWYGNCEY
+743 KGGEYKKWYGNLE
-757 FVNWEN
+757 FVVNWEN
-763 DGKEMKEYTA
+763 NGKDIKAYATELYRSYTRTVKNIPYYLKRA
-773 SLPQG
+773 CVWSL
-778 MNVRLKSR
+778 
-786 EYYFKP
+786 
-792 CYSWS
+792 
-797 KISSGSISFR
+797 ISSSKFSCRLLPTGFIIGDAGPTC
-807 YYPKGFAFDVAGC
+807 YPNKSDENYILGFMNTVIT
-820 CVFECNEYLY
+820 NEFLKLMNPTLNYPPGVLR
-830 YYLGLSN
+830 GLPIMLSYNNNYRNAIN
-837 SIITTNIAKL
+837 SIVD
-847 LSPTMNFEL
+847 E
-856 DHLKKIPI
+856 
-864 LYPKT
+864 
-869 IEIKEKID
+869 
-877 NLVNQNIQISK
+877 NIQISK

-1005 RYSLDKKGLIF
+1005 RYSLDEKGLIY
-1016 AGGEFDKSKYQT
+1016 AGGEFDKSRYQT

-1079 KDSESAE
+1079 KGSESAE

-1109 IYWMFTSGKEKGFN
+1109 IYWMFTSGKEKAFN

-1218 GKEKK
+1218 GKDKK

>member
-1 MTELLENE
+1 MTERLEKE

-126 VSVSSQLNDEEKQTV
+126 VSVSSQLNAEEKQTV

-151 TIFKTLL
+151 VIFKTLL

-185 QGMNSADSVIKEMLS
+185 QGMNSSDSVIKEMLS

-214 LYQYYIA
+214 LYQYYNQA
-221 ERKDEVFADLKKGKK
+221 EKDRVIQAKKRYKAN
-236 ISKENIPA
+236 EIPY
-244 ATQIFTPKW
+244 ATQLFTPKW
-253 IVKYMVENSVG
+253 IVKYMTQNSLG
-264 KIWLEA
+264 RLWQEA
-270 RPNEELQSK
+270 HSTSK
-279 FKYYL
+279 LKDSMEFYL
-284 ESAEQEDDVKEKL
+284 EPRHLTDEDKKELESHIMKGILPEQ
-297 KEIINKNISPEDI
+297 I
-310 KVLDPACGSGH
+310 KVFDPACGSGH
-321 ILVTAFEV
+321 ILVYAYSL
-329 LYQIYKSAGYMED
+329 LYLMYKESGYIESD
-342 EIAKLILTKNLYGLD
+342 IPSLILKNNLFGLD
-357 ICDRA
+357 ICNRA
-362 SQLAQLAVIMKARE
+362 VQLALFAVMMRAYQDDRNILN
-376 YDKDISSK
+376 K
-384 VVELNITS
+384 VTS
-392 IQDTNW
+392 INVMSIQETNW
-398 FDSRVKEC
+398 IDERVKEA

-411 TNQLLAQAQIDLLQK
+411 ENQLLAQQQIKNLIE
-426 TFKDAKEYGS
+426 TFKDAKIYGS
-436 ILDVKEFDF
+436 IIKVKDFDF
-445 NFWEERLYAVQT
+445 DFWEQRLIDIQS
-457 LNMGLLYSDITEQL
+457 LNMGLLYTDVIQDLKT
-471 REKLPQLIKQAR
+471 KLPILIQQAR
-483 IMQQQYECVISN
+483 IMQQQYECVITN

-500 NKGMSSKLS
+500 NKYMEPRLAEFIQKEYKDVKSDLFSAFMEYIPRKTNKNGQIGLVTPFVWMFIKSYEELRNQIINNSTLSSIIQLEYNAFEAACVPVATFTLRNYRVSYPAECIKLS
-509 EYVKKNYKTTK
+509 DFTGAENQPIKTLE
-520 TDFFAVFMEKN
+520 AISNPNVS
-531 YHYTK
+531 YRYTT
-536 KNGYTSMITQPSWL
+536 Y
-550 FLSSFED
+550 
-557 LRTQILDNQNITSLL
+557 
-572 HMGRGIFGIDFGSCA
+572 
-587 FTFRKANLKNYNGSY
+587 
-602 FRLHQRT
+602 
-609 FQYINP
+609 
-615 EDIANLYLTAKQNH
+615 
-629 DFVFD
+629 
-634 FSSYKA
+634 
-640 NADDNEKEEIENS
+640 S
-653 KPLKIYHEA
+653 K
-662 KQTDFHSIPGSPIA
+662 DFHSIPGSPIA
-676 YWASNRVLNLFN
+676 YWASDRVREIFK
-688 NEKIDNKVLFRQGM
+688 NEESLGKIAEPRQGL
-702 ATSDNDRFLRYWY
+702 ATTDNNKFTREWY
-715 EISIHKAS
+715 EVNLKDIMFNAKNKIIAS
-723 FNSSDLQVAKD
+723 ESGK
-734 SKMKWFPYN
+734 KWFPYIN
-743 KGGSYRKWYGNCEY
+743 GGEFRKWAGNQSNIVNWQYDGKEIKNLVCEKYPYLNGNCE
-757 FVNWEN
+757 FVVKN
-763 DGKEMKEYTA
+763 
-773 SLPQG
+773 QQF
-778 MNVRLKSR
+778 
-786 EYYFKP
+786 YFKEGGT
-792 CYSWS
+792 WNA
-797 KISSGSISFR
+797 ISNSNFGVR
-807 YYPKGFAFDVAGC
+807 YYQSGRLFSNAGMAVFSERDLKYIIAYLNSNVAFTILK
-820 CVFECNEYLY
+820 F
-830 YYLGLSN
+830 
-837 SIITTNIAKL
+837 I
-847 LSPTMNFEL
+847 SPTMNYNQG
-856 DHLKKIPI
+856 DIKKIPLI
-864 LYPKT
+864 VLDEESYRAH
-869 IEIKEKID
+869 ID
-877 NLVNQNIQISK
+877 SIVEQNIQISK

-935 CFNKWKEYKQ
+935 CFNKWKKYKQ

-968 QDEMTP
+968 QYEMTP

-1005 RYSLDKKGLIF
+1005 RYSLDEKGLIF
-1016 AGGEFDKSKYQT
+1016 AGGEFDKSRYQT

-1079 KDSESAE
+1079 KGSESAE

-1109 IYWMFTSGKEKGFN
+1109 IYWMFTSGKEKAFN

-1203 YAKFQGLLEAEKDVV
+1203 YAKFQGLLEAEKDIV
-1218 GKEKK
+1218 GKKG

>member
-1 MTELLENE
+1 MTKSLEQE
-9 ITLDKSALKDFAIK
+9 ITLDKSALKDFAVK

-52 EDDRQVK
+52 EDNRQVK

-68 QVETLQREI
+68 QVETLQKEI

-151 TIFKTLL
+151 VIFKTLL

-185 QGMNSADSVIKEMLS
+185 QGMNSSDSVIKEMLS

-214 LYQYYIA
+214 LYQYYNQA
-221 ERKDEVFADLKKGKK
+221 EKDRVIQAKKRYKAN
-236 ISKENIPA
+236 EIPY
-244 ATQIFTPKW
+244 ATQLFTPKW
-253 IVKYMVENSVG
+253 IVKYMTQNSLG
-264 KIWLEA
+264 RLWQEA
-270 RPNEELQSK
+270 HSTSK
-279 FKYYL
+279 LKDSMDFYL
-284 ESAEQEDDVKEKL
+284 EPRHLTDEDKKELESHIMKGILPEQ
-297 KEIINKNISPEDI
+297 I
-310 KVLDPACGSGH
+310 KVFDPACGSGH
-321 ILVTAFEV
+321 ILVYAYSL
-329 LYQIYKSAGYMED
+329 LYLMYKESGYIESD
-342 EIAKLILTKNLYGLD
+342 IPSLILKNNLFGLD
-357 ICDRA
+357 ICNRA
-362 SQLAQLAVIMKARE
+362 VQLAQFAVMMRAYQDDRNI
-376 YDKDISSK
+376 
-384 VVELNITS
+384 LNKITS
-392 IQDTNW
+392 INVISIQETNW
-398 FDSRVKEC
+398 IDERVKEA
-406 LMNGV
+406 LMKDV
-411 TNQLLAQAQIDLLQK
+411 ANQLLAQQQINNLIE
-426 TFKDAKEYGS
+426 TFKDAKIYGS
-436 ILDVKEFDF
+436 IIKVKDFDF
-445 NFWEERLYAVQT
+445 DFWEQRLIDIQS
-457 LNMGLLYSDITEQL
+457 LNMGLLYTDVIQDLKT
-471 REKLPQLIKQAR
+471 KLPILIQQAR
-483 IMQQQYECVISN
+483 IMQQQYECVITN

-500 NKGMSSKLS
+500 NKYMEPRLAEFIQKEYKDVKSDLFSAFMEYIPRKTNKNGQIGLVTPFVWMFIKSYEELRNQIINNSTLSSIIQLEYNAFEAACVPVATFTLRNYRVSYPAECIKLS
-509 EYVKKNYKTTK
+509 DFTGAENQPIKTLEAISNP
-520 TDFFAVFMEKN
+520 DVS
-531 YHYTK
+531 YRYTT
-536 KNGYTSMITQPSWL
+536 Y
-550 FLSSFED
+550 
-557 LRTQILDNQNITSLL
+557 
-572 HMGRGIFGIDFGSCA
+572 
-587 FTFRKANLKNYNGSY
+587 
-602 FRLHQRT
+602 
-609 FQYINP
+609 
-615 EDIANLYLTAKQNH
+615 
-629 DFVFD
+629 
-634 FSSYKA
+634 
-640 NADDNEKEEIENS
+640 S
-653 KPLKIYHEA
+653 K
-662 KQTDFHSIPGSPIA
+662 DFHSIPGSPIA
-676 YWASNRVLNLFN
+676 YWASDRVREIFK
-688 NEKIDNKVLFRQGM
+688 NEEPLGKIAEPKQGM
-702 ATSDNDRFLRYWY
+702 ATADNNRFLRFWT
-715 EISIHKAS
+715 EVNISKVGFS
-723 FNSSDLQVAKD
+723 FKSRELAKD
-734 SKMKWFPYN
+734 SKLKWFPYN
-743 KGGSYRKWYGNCEY
+743 KGGEFRKWYGNNEY
-757 FVNWEN
+757 VVNWEN
-763 DGKEMKEYTA
+763 DGLEIKNFNGAVIRNPNTYFNEGITWSLISSSAFSARRFYNGHLYDVGGSGAFPPSNKIDYIVGVLCSKLSYEFLKFLNPTLNFQVGNVG
-773 SLPQG
+773 SLPII
-778 MNVRLKSR
+778 
-786 EYYFKP
+786 F
-792 CYSWS
+792 
-797 KISSGSISFR
+797 
-807 YYPKGFAFDVAGC
+807 PKD
-820 CVFECNEYLY
+820 E
-830 YYLGLSN
+830 
-837 SIITTNIAKL
+837 NIRKQ
-847 LSPTMNFEL
+847 
-856 DHLKKIPI
+856 
-864 LYPKT
+864 
-869 IEIKEKID
+869 ID
-877 NLVNQNIQISK
+877 NIVAQNIQISK

-902 HPLLRFSNR
+902 HPLLR
-911 NKGLVDYKNI
+911 YKENG
-921 HKVEPITAGDKVQD
+921 KVEDS
-935 CFNKWKEYKQ
+935 FNKWKEYKQ

-1005 RYSLDKKGLIF
+1005 RYSLDEKGLIY
-1016 AGGEFDKSKYQT
+1016 AGGEFDKSRYQD

-1079 KDSESAE
+1079 KGSESAE

-1109 IYWMFTSGKEKGFN
+1109 IYWMFTSGKEKAFN

>member
-1 MTELLENE
+1 MTELLEKE

-141 ISAVQNNNQD
+141 ISAVQNNNLD
-151 TIFKTLL
+151 AIFKTLL

-185 QGMNSADSVIKEMLS
+185 QGMNSSDSVIKEMLS

-264 KIWLEA
+264 KMWLEA

-284 ESAEQEDDVKEKL
+284 ESAEQEDNVKEKL

-471 REKLPQLIKQAR
+471 RDKLPQLIKQAR
-483 IMQQQYECVISN
+483 IMQQQYECVIAN

-500 NKGMSSKLS
+500 NKGMSPKLS
-509 EYVKKNYKTTK
+509 EYVKKKYPMSKG
-520 TDFFAVFMEKN
+520 DMFAVFKEVILNHTKQN
-531 YHYTK
+531 YYSATVNQH
-536 KNGYTSMITQPSWL
+536 SWM
-550 FLSSFED
+550 FLSSYESLREHLLNNACIDTMVHLGTRAFEE
-557 LRTQILDNQNITSLL
+557 LAGEVVQTTTYITRKVKFPEYIGRFVKLTEYPNAKLKEEKYLEFNQ
-572 HMGRGIFGIDFGSCA
+572 G
-587 FTFRKANLKNYNGSY
+587 
-602 FRLHQRT
+602 
-609 FQYINP
+609 
-615 EDIANLYLTAKQNH
+615 DIYYCKQNG
-629 DFVFD
+629 
-634 FSSYKA
+634 
-640 NADDNEKEEIENS
+640 
-653 KPLKIYHEA
+653 
-662 KQTDFHSIPGSPIA
+662 FHSIPGSPIA
-676 YWASNRVLNLFN
+676 YWASDNIRLAF
-688 NEKIDNKVLFRQGM
+688 EKYEILKKYGDTRQGM
-702 ATSDNDRFLRYWY
+702 ATSDNNRFLRFWSEVNNNKIELDVTCEDEAIKSQKKWY
-715 EISIHKAS
+715 
-723 FNSSDLQVAKD
+723 
-734 SKMKWFPYN
+734 PYN
-743 KGGSYRKWYGNCEY
+743 KGGEYRKWYGNKEYLINYEHNGKEVKEYAEELYSTYSRTIKSISEY
-757 FVNWEN
+757 F
-763 DGKEMKEYTA
+763 KE
-773 SLPQG
+773 
-778 MNVRLKSR
+778 
-786 EYYFKP
+786 
-792 CYSWS
+792 CISWS
-797 KISSGSISFR
+797 KISSGNIAFR
-807 YYPKGFAFDVAGC
+807 YYPKGYVFDVAGC
-820 CVFECNEYLY
+820 CIFYNDNLRMLY
-830 YYLGLSN
+830 DIAFLN
-837 SIITTNIAKL
+837 SKISKIMLETI
-847 LSPTMNFEL
+847 SPTLNYEAGQVANL
-856 DHLKKIPI
+856 PVAYTKNEVLKNKII
-864 LYPKT
+864 YCTK
-869 IEIKEKID
+869 
-877 NLVNQNIQISK
+877 QNIQISK

>member
-59 INGEFFSKK
+59 MNGEFFSKK
-68 QVETLQREI
+68 QVETLQIEI

-121 LNQFA
+121 LNQLA

-151 TIFKTLL
+151 VIFKTLL

-264 KIWLEA
+264 KMWLEA

-284 ESAEQEDDVKEKL
+284 ESAEQEDNVKEKL
-297 KEIINKNISPEDI
+297 KEMINKNISPEDI

-411 TNQLLAQAQIDLLQK
+411 THQLLAQAQIDLLQK

-445 NFWEERLYAVQT
+445 NFWEERLYALQT

-471 REKLPQLIKQAR
+471 RDKLPQLIKQAR
-483 IMQQQYECVISN
+483 IMQQQYECVIAN

-500 NKGMSSKLS
+500 NKGMSPKLS
-509 EYVKKNYKTTK
+509 EYVKKKYPMSKG
-520 TDFFAVFMEKN
+520 DMFAVFKEVILNHTKQN
-531 YHYTK
+531 YYSATVNQH
-536 KNGYTSMITQPSWL
+536 SWM
-550 FLSSFED
+550 FLSSYESLREHLLNNACIDTMVHLGTRAFEE
-557 LRTQILDNQNITSLL
+557 LAGEVVQTTTYITRKVKLPEYIGRFVKLTEYPNAKLKEEKYLEFNQ
-572 HMGRGIFGIDFGSCA
+572 G
-587 FTFRKANLKNYNGSY
+587 
-602 FRLHQRT
+602 
-609 FQYINP
+609 
-615 EDIANLYLTAKQNH
+615 DIYYCKQNG
-629 DFVFD
+629 
-634 FSSYKA
+634 
-640 NADDNEKEEIENS
+640 
-653 KPLKIYHEA
+653 
-662 KQTDFHSIPGSPIA
+662 FHSIPGSPIA
-676 YWASNRVLNLFN
+676 YWASDRVLNLFN

-991 IKSLLSYAVGCMFG
+991 IKSLLSYAIGCMFG

-1079 KDSESAE
+1079 KGSESAE

-1203 YAKFQGLLEAEKDVV
+1203 YAKFQGLLEAEKDVI
-1218 GKEKK
+1218 GKVKG

>member
-151 TIFKTLL
+151 VIFKTLL

-185 QGMNSADSVIKEMLS
+185 QGMNSSDSVIKEMLS

-264 KIWLEA
+264 KMWLEA

-284 ESAEQEDDVKEKL
+284 ESAEQEDNVKEKL

-471 REKLPQLIKQAR
+471 RDKLPQLIKQAR
-483 IMQQQYECVISN
+483 IMQQQYECVIAN

-500 NKGMSSKLS
+500 NKGMSPKLS
-509 EYVKKNYKTTK
+509 EYVKKKYPMSKG
-520 TDFFAVFMEKN
+520 DMFAVFKEVILNHTKQN
-531 YHYTK
+531 YYSATVNQH
-536 KNGYTSMITQPSWL
+536 SWM
-550 FLSSFED
+550 FLSSYESLREHLLNNACIDTMVHLGTRAFEE
-557 LRTQILDNQNITSLL
+557 LAGEVVQTTTYITRKVKFPEYIGRFVKLTEYPNAKLKEEKYLEFNQGNIYY
-572 HMGRGIFGIDFGSCA
+572 C
-587 FTFRKANLKNYNGSY
+587 
-602 FRLHQRT
+602 
-609 FQYINP
+609 
-615 EDIANLYLTAKQNH
+615 KQNG
-629 DFVFD
+629 
-634 FSSYKA
+634 
-640 NADDNEKEEIENS
+640 
-653 KPLKIYHEA
+653 
-662 KQTDFHSIPGSPIA
+662 FHSIPGSPIA
-676 YWASNRVLNLFN
+676 YWASDRVREVFAKASPFSLLADV
-688 NEKIDNKVLFRQGM
+688 KSGILTG
-702 ATSDNDRFLRYWY
+702 NDDIFVKKWY
-715 EISIHKAS
+715 EVKNIDVFTCSKS
-723 FNSSDLQVAKD
+723 YYEMKD
-734 SKMKWFPYN
+734 ECKTWLRVTGGGEGKKWF
-743 KGGSYRKWYGNCEY
+743 GSIINVVNFKNDAFAIKNLDGNNYRLRN
-757 FVNWEN
+757 
-763 DGKEMKEYTA
+763 
-773 SLPQG
+773 P
-778 MNVRLKSR
+778 
-786 EYYFKP
+786 EYYFKEGINWKLIA
-792 CYSWS
+792 SATNTFR
-797 KISSGSISFR
+797 ISPADVCFGNSVR
-807 YYPKGFAFDVAGC
+807 TAFSDK
-820 CVFECNEYLY
+820 NH
-830 YYLGLSN
+830 YYLGLFN
-837 SIITTNIAKL
+837 SKISDRIITCINPTINLNNENIED
-847 LSPTMNFEL
+847 F
-856 DHLKKIPI
+856 PI
-864 LYPKT
+864 ILNENKQQQ
-869 IEIKEKID
+869 ID
-877 NLVNQNIQISK
+877 SIVEQNIQISK

-902 HPLLRFSNR
+902 HPLLRFKEN
-911 NKGLVDYKNI
+911 G
-921 HKVEPITAGDKVQD
+921 KVEDS
-935 CFNKWKEYKQ
+935 FSKWKEYKQ

-1005 RYSLDKKGLIF
+1005 RYSLDEKGLIY
-1016 AGGEFDKSKYQT
+1016 AGGEFDKSRYQT

-1079 KDSESAE
+1079 KGSESAE

-1109 IYWMFTSGKEKGFN
+1109 IYWMFTSGKEKAFN

-1196 DDGVKVN
+1196 DDGVKFN
-1203 YAKFQGLLEAEKDVV
+1203 YAKFQGLLEAEKDIV
-1218 GKEKK
+1218 GKDKK

>member
-151 TIFKTLL
+151 VIFKTLL

-185 QGMNSADSVIKEMLS
+185 QGMNSSDSVIKEMLS

-214 LYQYYIA
+214 LYQYYNQA
-221 ERKDEVFADLKKGKK
+221 EKDRVIQAKKRYKAN
-236 ISKENIPA
+236 EIPY
-244 ATQIFTPKW
+244 ATQLFTPKW
-253 IVKYMVENSVG
+253 IVKYMTQNSLG
-264 KIWLEA
+264 RLWQEA
-270 RPNEELQSK
+270 HSTSK
-279 FKYYL
+279 LKDSMEFYL
-284 ESAEQEDDVKEKL
+284 EPRHLTDEDKKELESHIMKGILPEQ
-297 KEIINKNISPEDI
+297 I
-310 KVLDPACGSGH
+310 KVFDPACGSGH
-321 ILVTAFEV
+321 ILVYAYSL
-329 LYQIYKSAGYMED
+329 LYLMYKESGYIESD
-342 EIAKLILTKNLYGLD
+342 IPSLILKNNLFGLD
-357 ICDRA
+357 ICNRA
-362 SQLAQLAVIMKARE
+362 VQLAQFAVMMRAYQDDRNI
-376 YDKDISSK
+376 
-384 VVELNITS
+384 LNKITS
-392 IQDTNW
+392 INVMSIQETNW
-398 FDSRVKEC
+398 IDERVKEA

-411 TNQLLAQAQIDLLQK
+411 ENQLLAQQQIKNLVE
-426 TFKDAKEYGS
+426 TFKDAKIYGS
-436 ILDVKEFDF
+436 IIKVKDFDF
-445 NFWEERLYAVQT
+445 DFWEQRLIDIQS
-457 LNMGLLYSDITEQL
+457 LNMGLLYTDVIQDLKT
-471 REKLPQLIKQAR
+471 KLPILIQQAS
-483 IMQQQYECVISN
+483 IMQQQYECVITN

-500 NKGMSSKLS
+500 NKYMEPRLAEFIQKEYKDVKSDLFSAFMEYIPRKMNKNGQIGLVTPFVWMFIKSYEELRNQIINNSTLSSIIQLEYNAFEAACVPVATFTLRNYRVSYPAECIKLS
-509 EYVKKNYKTTK
+509 DFTGAENQPIKTLEAISNP
-520 TDFFAVFMEKN
+520 DVS
-531 YHYTK
+531 YRYTT
-536 KNGYTSMITQPSWL
+536 Y
-550 FLSSFED
+550 
-557 LRTQILDNQNITSLL
+557 
-572 HMGRGIFGIDFGSCA
+572 
-587 FTFRKANLKNYNGSY
+587 
-602 FRLHQRT
+602 
-609 FQYINP
+609 
-615 EDIANLYLTAKQNH
+615 
-629 DFVFD
+629 
-634 FSSYKA
+634 
-640 NADDNEKEEIENS
+640 S
-653 KPLKIYHEA
+653 K
-662 KQTDFHSIPGSPIA
+662 DFHSIPGSPIA
-676 YWASNRVLNLFN
+676 YWASDRVREIFK
-688 NEKIDNKVLFRQGM
+688 NEKSLDTISDVKQGM
-702 ATSDNDRFLRYWY
+702 STADNNRFLRFWNEVNYNK
-715 EISIHKAS
+715 IGFS
-723 FNSSDLQVAKD
+723 FNNKEKAKN
-734 SKMKWFPYN
+734 SKFKWFPFN
-743 KGGSYRKWYGNCEY
+743 KGGEFRKWYGNNDY
-757 FVNWEN
+757 VVNWEN
-763 DGKEMKEYTA
+763 DGFALKNFSGAVIRNPEYFFYN
-773 SLPQG
+773 G
-778 MNVRLKSR
+778 I
-786 EYYFKP
+786 E
-792 CYSWS
+792 WS
-797 KISSGSISFR
+797 TISSGKISFR
-807 YYPKGFAFDVAGC
+807 YMPEGFI
-820 CVFECNEYLY
+820 
-830 YYLGLSN
+830 LGGGSSAIFN
-837 SIITTNIAKL
+837 SDFKYIIGIVNSSVVSEMLTFM
-847 LSPTMNFEL
+847 SPTLNFSNGVIAL
-856 DHLKKIPI
+856 LPIKLCDNKNFKQKI
-864 LYPKT
+864 T
-869 IEIKEKID
+869 
-877 NLVNQNIQISK
+877 NLVENNIFISK

-893 FETSWDFEQ
+893 FETSWDFEE
-902 HPLLRFSNR
+902 HPLLRFKEN
-911 NKGLVDYKNI
+911 G
-921 HKVEPITAGDKVQD
+921 KVEDS
-935 CFNKWKEYKQ
+935 FNKWKEYKQ

-974 EVDDKD
+974 EVEDKD

-991 IKSLLSYAVGCMFG
+991 IKSLLSYAIGCMFG
-1005 RYSLDKKGLIF
+1005 RYSLDEKGLIF

-1079 KDSESAE
+1079 KGSESAE

-1109 IYWMFTSGKEKGFN
+1109 IYWMFTSGKEKAFN

-1203 YAKFQGLLEAEKDVV
+1203 YAKFQGLLEAEKDIV
-1218 GKEKK
+1218 GKDKK

>member
-1 MTELLENE
+1 MTELLEKE

-108 SENNFNIISNIDN
+108 SENNFNIISNLDN

-158 IHQCNVMNKKLPFLF
+158 IHQCNVMNNKLPFLF

-214 LYQYYIA
+214 LYQYYISEA
-221 ERKDEVFADLKKGKK
+221 KEILDYELKNKKNRKVQKDDM
-236 ISKENIPA
+236 PA
-244 ATQIFTPKW
+244 KTQIFTPKW

-264 KIWLEA
+264 KMWLEA
-270 RPNEELQSK
+270 RPNKELQSK

-357 ICDRA
+357 ICNRA
-362 SQLAQLAVIMKARE
+362 SQLAQLALIMKARE

-411 TNQLLAQAQIDLLQK
+411 TNQLLAQLQIDLLQK

-436 ILDVKEFDF
+436 ILDVKDFDF

-471 REKLPQLIKQAR
+471 REKLPQLIKQAS
-483 IMQQQYECVISN
+483 IMQQKYECVITN
-495 PPYMG
+495 PPYLG
-500 NKGMSSKLS
+500 SKFFDAKLT
-509 EYVKKNYKTTK
+509 EFMTKKYPNSK
-520 TDFFAVFMEKN
+520 TDTCVAFIEKALQM
-531 YHYTK
+531 TA
-536 KNGYTSMITQPSWL
+536 KNSYCALVVMQSWM
-550 FLSSFED
+550 FLSSFEKF
-557 LRTQILDNQNITSLL
+557 REHLL
-572 HMGRGIFGIDFGSCA
+572 NNSTIQTMTHMGNNVMKIAFGTCA
-587 FTFRKANLKNYNGSY
+587 TVWQKAVMPK
-602 FRLHQRT
+602 
-609 FQYINP
+609 
-615 EDIANLYLTAKQNH
+615 
-629 DFVFD
+629 
-634 FSSYKA
+634 YKA
-640 NADDNEKEEIENS
+640 VYSWVENDDITEKDIPYTFPIKDNGRYN
-653 KPLKIYHEA
+653 IVA
-662 KQTDFHSIPGSPIA
+662 QNGFHSIPGSPIA
-676 YWASNRVLNLFN
+676 YWASDRVREIFK
-688 NEKIDNKVLFRQGM
+688 NEEMLGNIAKPRQGM
-702 ATSDNDRFLRYWY
+702 ATTNNDLFLRNWF
-715 EISIHKAS
+715 EINNKKIGFNIKSTEDAIAS
-723 FNSSDLQVAKD
+723 KR
-734 SKMKWFPYN
+734 KWFPYN
-743 KGGSYRKWYGNCEY
+743 KGGDYRKWFGNNIYVVNFENNGKTICEY
-757 FVNWEN
+757 IDNTPGVN
-763 DGKEMKEYTA
+763 
-773 SLPQG
+773 
-778 MNVRLKSR
+778 VKSNGRVINR
-786 EYYFKP
+786 EFYYQP
-792 CYSWS
+792 NITWS
-797 KISSGSISFR
+797 KISSGNLSMR
-807 YYPKGFAFDVAGC
+807 YIDCGFIFDVAGC
-820 CVFECNEYLY
+820 CIFLKNKSKLKYL
-830 YYLGLSN
+830 LGYIN
-837 SIITTNIAKL
+837 SPIVRFMIQCI
-847 LSPTMNFEL
+847 SPTLNYEVGQICS
-856 DHLKKIPI
+856 IPI
-864 LYPKT
+864 IMTKSETL
-869 IEIKEKID
+869 EEKII
-877 NLVNQNIQISK
+877 NLVEDNIEISK

-991 IKSLLSYAVGCMFG
+991 IKSLLSYAIGCMFG

-1079 KDSESAE
+1079 KGSESAE

-1109 IYWMFTSGKEKGFN
+1109 IYWMFTSGKEKAFN

-1203 YAKFQGLLEAEKDVV
+1203 YAKFQGLLEAEKDIV
-1218 GKEKK
+1218 GKDKK